1 MQEPVIED
9 NGLAWWAGGREDF
22 ELMISS
28 GDPDDWALPVTCL
41 SDIVYRRMLRMGYSW
56 AFDFE
61 VPGTDTTVVIY
72 RKDA

>member
-22 ELMISS
+22 ELMIAS

-41 SDIVYRRMLRMGYSW
+41 SDIVYRTMITDAITAGAS
-56 AFDFE
+56 
-61 VPGTDTTVVIY
+61 PGGQ
-72 RKDA
+72 REGNGRRH